1 MNDVLKD
8 VIDKGIVIVFIDDI
22 LIFMED
28 EEHHDEIVEEVLKRL
43 KENNLFL
50 KLEKCGFKRKEIE
63 FLGMIIGERWIQ
75 QKWKP
80 LCHGRH

>member
-1 MNDVLKD
+1 MNGILKD

-43 KENNLFL
+43 KENDLFL
-50 KLEKCGFKRKEIE
+50 KLEKYEFKR
-63 FLGMIIGERWIQ
+63 R
-75 QKWKP
+75 
-80 LCHGRH
+80 R